1 MHHPL
6 STSAFTTVIFA
17 IIENNHWRP
26 GISDATSM
34 GVIIFVCYFI
44 GAAACLFRAW
54 RSFQAPS
61 LRRGPFRFWLFCGIA
76 LFLFGVNKQLD
87 LHQLITQYGREWARA
102 GGWYEDRRVVQSIF
116 INCLAGAAA
125 VFLFALIWAL
135 RGMPF
140 RFYVALTGLILLGV
154 YVLIR
159 AASFHHVDHFLGLGT
174 EGFRLAWLVE
184 LGGIVIT
191 ATAALLPDRPL
202 GSQVM
207 PATKGAKRAIE
218 SCNGE

>member
-1 MHHPL
+1 MHQPL
-6 STSAFTTVIFA
+6 STPAFTSFILA
-17 IIENNHWRP
+17 IIENDHWRP
-26 GISDATSM
+26 GISDPTPM

-54 RSFQAPS
+54 RSFHEPS
-61 LRRGPFRFWLFCGIA
+61 LRKGPFRFWLFCGIA

-87 LHQLITQYGREWARA
+87 LHQLITQYGREWARSE
-102 GGWYEDRRVVQSIF
+102 GWYENRREVQLQF
-116 INCLAGAAA
+116 VKFLAGIAT
-125 VFLFALIWAL
+125 VGLFAMIWAL

-140 RFYVALTGLILLGV
+140 RFYVALTGLMFLGF

-159 AASFHHVDHFLGLGT
+159 AASFHHVDTFLGLGT

-191 ATAALLPDRPL
+191 ATAALLPDRPSR
-202 GSQVM
+202 GK
-207 PATKGAKRAIE
+207 ATPETNRG
-218 SCNGE
+218 